1 VLRVLIAEDEPAL
14 AYALRRQLELSG
26 HQVVGIA
33 GNGSEAA
40 ELCQATHPDVVVMDV
55 GMPVMDGIQATRRI
69 MQEGLT
75 CVLVLTAFE
84 GHEVTAEAEA
94 AGAMGCLA
102 KPAGGPEVLRAMEG
116 ARARFAEFGLLH
128 AEAKDLEAAVAARLV
143 VERAKRLLVRQ
154 LHVEAAAAFS
164 SLGEAA
170 AEAGLSL
177 RAMAEE
183 IVSRDR
189 P

>member
-26 HQVVGIA
+26 CQVVGVA
-33 GNGSEAA
+33 GNGQEAV
-40 ELCQATHPDVVVMDV
+40 ELCQALRPDVIVMDV
-55 GMPVMDGIQATRRI
+55 GLPVMDGIQATRRI
-69 MQEGLT
+69 MQECLT
-75 CVLVLTAFE
+75 CVLILTAFE

-102 KPAGGPEVLRAMEG
+102 KPAGGAEVRRAMDG
-116 ARARFAEFGLLH
+116 AQARFAEFGLLR
-128 AEAKDLEAAVAARLV
+128 AEAKDLEAAVAAHLV
-143 VERAKRLLVRQ
+143 VERAKRLLVRHR
-154 LHVEAAAAFS
+154 HVEVTAAFS

-183 IVSRDR
+183 IVSRDL